1 LGEEHERKHLP
12 FVKFVSFVVTPTR
25 AIPNQKNLRALCG
38 FVLND
43 SRQIRG
49 RRFQTVNYRGMFVEI
64 ASDQ

>member
-1 LGEEHERKHLP
+1 M
-12 FVKFVSFVVTPTR
+12 KFVSFVVTPTR
-25 AIPNQKNLRALCG
+25 AIPQPQNLRALRV

-43 SRQIRG
+43 ARQIRG

>member
-1 LGEEHERKHLP
+1 
-12 FVKFVSFVVTPTR
+12 VKFVSFVVTPTR
-25 AIPNQKNLRALCG
+25 AIPNQKNLRALRV

-43 SRQIRG
+43 ARQIRG